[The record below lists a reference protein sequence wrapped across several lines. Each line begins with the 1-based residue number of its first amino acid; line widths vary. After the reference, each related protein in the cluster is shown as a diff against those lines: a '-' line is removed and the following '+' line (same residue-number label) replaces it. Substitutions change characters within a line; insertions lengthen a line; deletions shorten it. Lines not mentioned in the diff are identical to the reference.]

1 MSWSPLIKSVL
12 ILIASNVDGVGIL
25 QKPGLFAQNQMH
37 TPGPGVREAQGR
49 VRGR

>member
-1 MSWSPLIKSVL
+1 MKSML

-25 QKPGLFAQNQMH
+25 QKPELLAQNQMH

-49 VRGR
+49 ERGR

>member
-1 MSWSPLIKSVL
+1 MLV
-12 ILIASNVDGVGIL
+12 LIASNVDGVGIL

-37 TPGPGVREAQGR
+37 TPAPGVREAQGS